1 MQEPTTPIS
10 NCGYNILASVID
22 RRYIH
27 KKLRISYRPGF
38 DNAPPPRYAA
48 PMYKHV
54 VITGGAGFVGSNL
67 TLEMAKRY
75 PDAQLTVVD
84 DFRSGDFK
92 NLEGFK
98 GDVIAGDLASM
109 SMKHYFGGKKVD
121 LVFHLG
127 SITDTTDHNQF
138 RQVHDNVESWRNLL
152 EYFAGR
158 KTRFVYASS
167 AATYGIAAGVNRIE
181 AMPKPANVYAFAK
194 VQLDNLAR
202 LWSAEN
208 KTQVV
213 VGLKYFNVYGPREAH
228 KGAAASMMLQLARQM
243 IKGEHPRIFKDGE
256 QIRDFV
262 YVKDIVN
269 CTILAARARVS
280 GLYNAG
286 SGVPRSFNDIV
297 ANLNRVLKTDL
308 PPFYI
313 DNPHAHY
320 QPHTEADLTATT
332 AALKYKPKYTLE
344 TGIDDYLASGFL
356 Q

>member
-1 MQEPTTPIS
+1 MLEPVTHS
-10 NCGYNILASVID
+10 SDSHFNVLASVID
-22 RRYIH
+22 RRYIN

-38 DNAPPPRYAA
+38 DNAPPSRYAG

-152 EYFAGR
+152 DYFAGR

-181 AMPKPANVYAFAK
+181 ATPKPANVYAFAK

-202 LWSAEN
+202 IWTAEN

-344 TGIDDYLASGFL
+344 TGLDDYLASGFL

>member
-1 MQEPTTPIS
+1 
-10 NCGYNILASVID
+10 
-22 RRYIH
+22 
-27 KKLRISYRPGF
+27 
-38 DNAPPPRYAA
+38 
-48 PMYKHV
+48 MYKHV

-67 TLEMAKRY
+67 ALDMAKRY

-84 DFRSGDFK
+84 DFRSGHFK
-92 NLEGFK
+92 NLEGYK
-98 GDVIAGDLASM
+98 GDIIAADLAQFSP
-109 SMKHYFGGKKVD
+109 KHYFGGKKID

-152 EYFAGR
+152 DYFTGR
-158 KTRFVYASS
+158 KTRLVYASS
-167 AATYGIAAGVNRIE
+167 AATYGIAAGINHVDQP
-181 AMPKPANVYAFAK
+181 PKPANVYAFSK

-202 LWSAEN
+202 RWAVEN
-208 KTQVV
+208 PSQVV
-213 VGLKYFNVYGPREAH
+213 VGLRYFNVYGPREAH
-228 KGAAASMMLQLARQM
+228 KGAAASMMLQLAQQM
-243 IKGEHPRIFKDGE
+243 RRGEHPRIFKDGE

-269 CTILAARARVS
+269 CTILAARARTS

-313 DNPHAHY
+313 DNPHVHY
-320 QPHTEADLTATT
+320 QPHTEADLSLTT
-332 AALKYKPKYTLE
+332 RALRYTPKFTLE
-344 TGIDDYLASGFL
+344 KGIDDYAASGFL
-356 Q
+356 V